1 MSYSPWVCITATKL
15 LMWSLQGTFAILNA
29 DLHLKLFERQA
40 LFWLVLPILDTTVIN
55 LSFISNSQQPKLYPL
70 TCPTYSL
77 LTLKDSIIGD
87 ECNFNDI
94 LKH

>member
-1 MSYSPWVCITATKL
+1 MGTTGHVCDTKCWPAFEVVWEASSVLAGFANTGYYSYI
-15 LMWSLQGTFAILNA
+15 
-29 DLHLKLFERQA
+29 
-40 LFWLVLPILDTTVIN
+40 IN